1 VPGPKNIQ
9 PNVSTYNNWV
19 PPFWRQ
25 GPRSRCTAPKKK
37 TEVVVVKKKLG
48 SAKIHA
54 GPPQKKKQAPENAQA
69 SPPQF
74 LCPQVPQKNPARSE
88 RHVQVQKKDAQVKK
102 KYHASFIKWELFMKW
117 RFRHLHET
125 SLHKRGVCK
134 NTPHDIVQ
142 QYSYP
147 LSSIKCCSTPG
158 VIFETFVQHGTVYA
172 YEMPFPQSVAN
183 PSDLIHSRSDVQL
196 YWLQYITI
204 CIKARYVPA
213 CAGHIWGHFSL
224 PSLPN

>member
-1 VPGPKNIQ
+1 LSKKKN
-9 PNVSTYNNWV
+9 WA
-19 PPFWRQ
+19 RQ
-25 GPRSRCTAPKKK
+25 RSMQVHPKKK
-37 TEVVVVKKKLG
+37 TGSRKRTGKSPTVFVPPGPTKKSG
-48 SAKIHA
+48 QVRTTRT
-54 GPPQKKKQAPENAQA
+54 GPKKG
-69 SPPQF
+69 
-74 LCPQVPQKNPARSE
+74 CPSQ
-88 RHVQVQKKDAQVKK
+88 K

-117 RFRHLHET
+117 RLRHLHET

-158 VIFETFVQHGTVYA
+158 VIIFETFVQHGTVYA